1 MNLNTTSKEF
11 ASPDNFGIV
20 DPEMTTIAER
30 RSVKSPP
37 PRRTVGF
44 FTATSIV
51 IANIIG
57 TGIFT
62 SLGFQ
67 LADIQSGFPL
77 LMLWIIGGTAALCGA
92 LCYGELSAALPRS
105 GGEYHFLSQ
114 IYHPA
119 LGFMAG
125 FVSATVGFAAPIALA
140 AMAFGTYFAGVFAF
154 GSPLVLSFVVVWVV
168 AVFHLR
174 NLQVGSTFQNLWT
187 IVKLL
192 LIGALIAA
200 GFLVEPKQEITF
212 LPQAGD
218 TNSIFSGAFAVA
230 LVYVMYSYSGWNASS
245 YIIGE
250 VKKPEKNVPRSLL
263 AGTLIVI
270 VAYVLLNAIFL
281 ATTPQ
286 DEMQGQLEVGL
297 IAGKHIFG
305 ANGGRVAGAVI
316 CLGLVSAISSMTWIG
331 PRVSMS
337 MGEDHWLLRML
348 GRKNPHGIP
357 TNAIVLQLLIVNVLL
372 LTRSFESVVQY
383 TQFSLLLCSLFAVL
397 GVIVLR
403 TTRPGL
409 PRPYRVWA
417 YPLPP
422 IIFAVIT
429 LCMMFYLLRSK
440 TIESLAGLATALVG
454 LLLYFCARKRPQ
466 RQRSA

>member
-1 MNLNTTSKEF
+1 
-11 ASPDNFGIV
+11 
-20 DPEMTTIAER
+20 MTTIAER

-44 FTATSIV
+44 VTASSIV

-77 LMLWIIGGTAALCGA
+77 LMLWVIGGIAALCGA

-140 AMAFGTYFAGVFAF
+140 GMAFGTYFRGVFDF
-154 GSPLVLSFVVVWVV
+154 GSPVLLSFAIVWAV
-168 AVFHLR
+168 ALFHLG
-174 NLQVGSTFQNLWT
+174 NLRLGGVFQNLWT

-192 LIGALIAA
+192 LIGALITA
-200 GFLVEPKQEITF
+200 GFIVEPKQGITF
-212 LPQAGD
+212 WPQAGD
-218 TNSIFSGAFAVA
+218 TMSIFSGAFAVA

-250 VKKPEKNVPRSLL
+250 VKRPEKNVPRSLL
-263 AGTLIVI
+263 AGTFIVI
-270 VAYVLLNAIFL
+270 AAYVVLNAVFL

-286 DEMQGQLEVGL
+286 QEMRGQIEVGL

-305 ANGGRVAGAVI
+305 ANGGRLVGAVI
-316 CLGLVSAISSMTWIG
+316 CLGLVSTVSSMTWIG
-331 PRVSMS
+331 PRVTMS
-337 MGEDHWLLRML
+337 MGEDHWLLRLL
-348 GRKNPHGIP
+348 GRKNKHGVP
-357 TNAIVLQLLIVNVLL
+357 TNAIVLQLLIVNLLL
-372 LTRSFESVVQY
+372 LTQSFADVVRY
-383 TQFSLLLCSLFAVL
+383 TQFSLLICSLLAVI

-403 TTRPGL
+403 FTHPKIT
-409 PRPYRVWA
+409 RPYRVWV

-422 IIFAVIT
+422 IVFSVIT
-429 LCMMFYLLRSK
+429 IWMMIYLLRSHAV
-440 TIESLAGLATALVG
+440 ESLAGVATALLG
-454 LLLYFCARKRPQ
+454 LLLYFCAKRPS
-466 RQRSA
+466 RSG